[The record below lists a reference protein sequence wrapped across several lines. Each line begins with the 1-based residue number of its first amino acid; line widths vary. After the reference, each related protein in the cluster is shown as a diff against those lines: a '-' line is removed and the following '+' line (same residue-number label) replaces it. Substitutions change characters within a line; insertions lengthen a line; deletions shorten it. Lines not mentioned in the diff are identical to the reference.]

1 MIGVFSDSHG
11 DLQAFDAAY
20 ELLKSKGARRFF
32 FTGGRYSDLDEWLLM
47 RKQKARGGR
56 TYNDSDFLA
65 DVSSWLT
72 TQQQVERGPAF
83 GIAGA
88 LSGAQEDEEDWNKVR
103 DRFLRTPER
112 DSLQYRDPSIEKKG
126 VDMIGTQL
134 CCVVHD
140 KNDLTKDD
148 LLNASLFIHGK
159 EPEPKVV
166 QIGPRFFITPGKLTG
181 AAEQTCGLLE
191 LVDKSI
197 RFSAWRLDGHLVLP
211 AQVLSAGAA
220 KTKLSVK

>member
-1 MIGVFSDSHG
+1 
-11 DLQAFDAAY
+11 
-20 ELLKSKGARRFF
+20 
-32 FTGGRYSDLDEWLLM
+32 
-47 RKQKARGGR
+47 
-56 TYNDSDFLA
+56 
-65 DVSSWLT
+65 
-72 TQQQVERGPAF
+72 
-83 GIAGA
+83 
-88 LSGAQEDEEDWNKVR
+88 
-103 DRFLRTPER
+103 
-112 DSLQYRDPSIEKKG
+112 
-126 VDMIGTQL
+126 MIGTQL

-166 QIGPRFFITPGKLTG
+166 QIGPRFFVTPGKLTG

-191 LVDKSI
+191 LVDKSDPLQ
-197 RFSAWRLDGHLVLP
+197 RVAARRAPVLP

>member
-20 ELLKSKGARRFF
+20 ELLKAKGARRFI

-47 RKQKARGGR
+47 RRQKARGGR

-88 LSGAQEDEEDWNKVR
+88 SPAR
-103 DRFLRTPER
+103 RRTRRTGTRSAIASCAP
-112 DSLQYRDPSIEKKG
+112 PSA
-126 VDMIGTQL
+126 TR
-134 CCVVHD
+134 CS
-140 KNDLTKDD
+140 TATRRSRRR
-148 LLNASLFIHGK
+148 AS
-159 EPEPKVV
+159 
-166 QIGPRFFITPGKLTG
+166 T
-181 AAEQTCGLLE
+181 
-191 LVDKSI
+191 
-197 RFSAWRLDGHLVLP
+197 
-211 AQVLSAGAA
+211 
-220 KTKLSVK
+220 